1 MKMAFIC
8 FDQMTT
14 LDLTGFT
21 EAITWIGI
29 LKARDIVSWDYCAP
43 QAEITD
49 DRGMIIK
56 INQVSPDLSAYD
68 LVFIPG
74 GVGTRQLRF
83 DPDFTAWIQTAKAA
97 KYKIS
102 VCTGALLL
110 GAAGFL
116 EGRKA
121 TTNPSAYDLLEPYC
135 ADVIKRRIVRDGDV
149 FTAGGVSASIDL
161 GLYVLESIIGPE
173 FAANVQ
179 KKMDYPYYKI
189 GKFEQEGQYGNK

>member
-14 LDLTGFT
+14 LDLTGFST
-21 EAITWIGI
+21 AVTWIGI
-29 LKARDIVSWDYCAP
+29 LNAKENVSWDYCA
-43 QAEITD
+43 AHDEVTD
-49 DRGMIIK
+49 DRGMVIRIT
-56 INQVSPDLSAYD
+56 NVLPDLSVYD

-74 GVGTRQLRF
+74 GMSTRHLRF
-83 DPDFTAWIQTAKAA
+83 NADFIAWIQTAKTV

-116 EGRKA
+116 EGKKA

-135 ADVIKRRIVRDGDV
+135 SEVIQTRVMRDGNI

-161 GLYVLESIIGPE
+161 GLYVIESLIDRD
-173 FAANVQ
+173 FMKLVQ
-179 KKMDYPYYKI
+179 HKLDYPYYEA
-189 GKFEQEGQYGNK
+189 GKFDKKVQHGN